1 MREMLMML
9 LMLMIVIG
17 VVRIGLKLAWG
28 AVKILFGLG
37 LFAVCPMLLI
47 ALVFLGFYSYGWLIL
62 IVLSWIFGRGF
73 VRA

>member
-1 MREMLMML
+1 MLMMI

-17 VVRIGLKLAWG
+17 VIRIGLKLAWG

-47 ALVFLGFYSYGWLIL
+47 ALVFLGFYSSGWLTL
-62 IVLSWIFGRGF
+62 IVLGWIFGRGF
-73 VRA
+73 MRA